1 MTPLSVGQGEL
12 NLGVQLTVFQSGGGQ
27 IMPTTLHTAYPPGF
41 KNLMAS
47 LRCNSTISVRKILML
62 VSSTA
67 VKIIHESYKNQ
78 FDEKLIKEKYFLAT
92 FFSQKKVRI

>member
-1 MTPLSVGQGEL
+1 MPLLVGKGGL
-12 NLGVQLTVFQSGGGQ
+12 NLGVQLTVFQLWGADYAHH
-27 IMPTTLHTAYPPGF
+27 ITAYPPGF